1 VFLVSVMVVHW
12 LFKHRLRLL
21 HLRKFIEEAG
31 LAKTIS
37 IVSLESFPLV
47 KARDNL
53 AKIIVKTLKRENVSL
68 SDGDII
74 AIAQKIVSKA
84 EGRIVRLRDVKP
96 SERAKEI
103 AKVTLKDPRLVELIL
118 RETKKIL
125 KASQQIFIVEN
136 KNGLVSINAG
146 IDKSN
151 VKGDDAYAL
160 LPLDPDKSARRICS
174 EILKLTRKRVGVVI
188 CDTYSR
194 PFRRAQVE
202 FAIGVAGVDPFKDY
216 RGQKDLFGYI
226 LKVKRVAIA
235 DEIASA
241 AELAMGQGKEAVPV
255 VIIKNLNRV
264 EWTEKTSANDLLI
277 SKREDLF
284 SEAL

>member
-1 VFLVSVMVVHW
+1 
-12 LFKHRLRLL
+12 
-21 HLRKFIEEAG
+21 

-47 KARDNL
+47 EKGDNL
-53 AKIIVKTLKRENVSL
+53 ARIIVETMKREGVSL
-68 SDGDII
+68 GDGDVI
-74 AIAQKIVSKA
+74 AIAQKVVSKA
-84 EGRIVRLRDVKP
+84 EGRVVRLRDVNP
-96 SERAKEI
+96 SEKAKET
-103 AKVTLKDPRLVELIL
+103 AKVTLKDSRLVELIL
-118 RETKKIL
+118 RETGKIV

-136 KNGLVSINAG
+136 KSGLVSINAG

-160 LPLDPDKSARRICS
+160 LPIDPDESARRIRS
-174 EILKLTRKRVGVVI
+174 EIAKLTGKNVAVVI

-202 FAIGVAGVDPFKDY
+202 SAIGVAGVDPFKDY
-216 RGQKDLFGYI
+216 RGQEDLFGYV

-255 VIIKNLNRV
+255 VIIKNLSRV
-264 EWTEKTSANDLLI
+264 EWTEETSANDLLI
-277 SKREDLF
+277 SKEEDLF
-284 SEAL
+284 SGTL